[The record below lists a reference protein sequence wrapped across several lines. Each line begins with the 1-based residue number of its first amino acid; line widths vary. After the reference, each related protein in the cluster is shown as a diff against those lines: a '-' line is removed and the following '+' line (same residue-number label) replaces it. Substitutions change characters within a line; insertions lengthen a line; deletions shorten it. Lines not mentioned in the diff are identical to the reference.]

1 VNSDCTG
8 SFTDTTA
15 AIDFNMVIIGG
26 GTELFAT
33 QTDAGLTAILDA
45 EKQQGGCTDT
55 TLTGKYAF
63 KETGFVLPGKAAL
76 AEQTSNPIAT
86 AGVLTFDGAGNLS
99 ASYTFSDVGV
109 IGTATSDIGTY
120 TVNPDCTGSFT
131 DATGGV
137 HFNLVIV
144 GGGTKVFAID
154 TDDGL
159 TAIVDAKKQ

>member
-1 VNSDCTG
+1 MKVSRRLR
-8 SFTDTTA
+8 
-15 AIDFNMVIIGG
+15 AIAIMGGVIILGLAVADLSRLG
-26 GTELFAT
+26 IASRAPSIVRA
-33 QTDAGLTAILDA
+33 DAGCSVASLSSKYGFEYTAFA
-45 EKQQGGCTDT
+45 VPGR
-55 TLTGKYAF
+55 A
-63 KETGFVLPGKAAL
+63 VLATKN
-76 AEQTSNPIAT
+76 SNPIAA

-99 ASYTFSDVGV
+99 ASYTLSSGGD
-109 IGTATSDIGTY
+109 ISRATSDTGTY
-120 TVNPDCTGSFT
+120 TVNADCTGSFT